1 MESSSS
7 SSSSSSQE
15 LEKEVGILTPATTNV
30 VSSSSSSS
38 SSVVLSSSCAA
49 KWHNKQLPKKRE
61 RKIFSS
67 AFSTNAMTLVM
78 DKTPIFSSW
87 ITHKTPQEEPAG
99 GGEAEEV
106 L

>member
-1 MESSSS
+1 ME
-7 SSSSSSQE
+7 SSSSSQE

-30 VSSSSSSS
+30 VSSSPSSS

-49 KWHNKQLPKKRE
+49 KWHNKQQLPKKRG

-67 AFSTNAMTLVM
+67 AFSTNTMTLMM
-78 DKTPIFSSW
+78 DKTPIFSSC
-87 ITHKTPQEEPAG
+87 ITHKTPQEESAG

-106 L
+106 